1 MRVVVDMNLSPDWV
15 ALLRRAGFDAQHW
28 SRIANPRALDP
39 EIMEWARQ
47 HDAVVLTHDL
57 DFGATLALTH
67 AEGPSV
73 IQMRSEDISPDAAGN
88 SVISAL
94 RTYEEELAAGALIV
108 IDETRQRIRLLP
120 LQK

>member
-1 MRVVVDMNLSPDWV
+1 MRVVVDMNLSPDWI

-28 SRIANPRALDP
+28 SQIASPRALDP

-47 HDAVVLTHDL
+47 HAAVVLTHDL

-73 IQMRSEDISPDAAGN
+73 VQMRSDISPEAAGN
-88 SVISAL
+88 SVISVL
-94 RTYEEELAAGALIV
+94 RAYGEELAAGALII
-108 IDETRQRIRLLP
+108 IDEARQRVRLLP
-120 LQK
+120 LQR

>member
-1 MRVVVDMNLSPDWV
+1 
-15 ALLRRAGFDAQHW
+15 
-28 SRIANPRALDP
+28 
-39 EIMEWARQ
+39 MEWARQ

-94 RTYEEELAAGALIV
+94 RAYEEELAGGALIV
-108 IDETRQRIRLLP
+108 IDEARQRICFLP

>member
-1 MRVVVDMNLSPDWV
+1 MNLSPDWV
-15 ALLRRAGFDAQHW
+15 AMLCHAGFDAQHW

-73 IQMRSEDISPDAAGN
+73 IQMRSEDISPDAAAN
-88 SVISAL
+88 SVISVL
-94 RTYEEELAAGALIV
+94 RAMKKNWPQV
-108 IDETRQRIRLLP
+108 R
-120 LQK
+120 

>member
-1 MRVVVDMNLSPDWV
+1 MRVVADMNLSPDWV

-67 AEGPSV
+67 ARGTKCHSNAIGKYFARGRREFCDLGV
-73 IQMRSEDISPDAAGN
+73 AC
-88 SVISAL
+88 L
-94 RTYEEELAAGALIV
+94 
-108 IDETRQRIRLLP
+108 
-120 LQK
+120 